1 MATTELDTLQRLQ
14 HYYDLGSEVMA
25 RSIGL
30 ESKDARTV
38 TRLVA
43 EEKQERY
50 PEVNRAKLF
59 AELFPP
65 DEFVKLCD
73 LRRSDRKPIGWGHV
87 TALLRVKDKQQRWK
101 LLRQAAKENWS
112 TRELEA
118 AAKGQ
123 ATNKRD
129 RGGGLFKLATTVE
142 GARDDI
148 HKRSTDWLRWHDQLE
163 WPYEGE
169 ISLDDLPLELRK
181 RLGQVKRAVQLLK
194 NASTSDSKRSPKK
207 KK

>member
-1 MATTELDTLQRLQ
+1 MATTEPETLQKLR
-14 HYYDLGSEVMA
+14 HYYDLGSEVLA

-43 EEKQERY
+43 EETGERY

-65 DEFVKLCD
+65 NEFVKLCD

-169 ISLDDLPLELRK
+169 ISVGDLPLELREC
-181 RLGQVKRAVQLLK
+181 LGQVRRAVKRLK